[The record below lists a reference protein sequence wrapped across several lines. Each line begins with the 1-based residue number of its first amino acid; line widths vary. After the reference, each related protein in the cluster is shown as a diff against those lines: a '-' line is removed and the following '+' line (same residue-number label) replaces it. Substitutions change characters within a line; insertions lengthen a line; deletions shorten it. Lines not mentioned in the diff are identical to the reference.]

1 MYEKG
6 FAYLL
11 QGEHEKVIYG
21 VLKYLHVS
29 RQDSDYEDLV
39 IEGQIAFAQAYCMYC
54 QTHDSVTEEA
64 VMPYIYQKIKWRLLD
79 LLRKQTR
86 TKQRECGLP
95 DTEAKFWAKEEL
107 KFDDFVVHELLE
119 MLVSS
124 CTEKDYKI
132 LSLIL
137 YTDLSVTEEAKLLA
151 VSRKTVYKYKKS
163 ILFKFKALYD

>member
-11 QGEHEKVIYG
+11 QGKHEKVIYG
-21 VLKYLHVS
+21 VLKHLHVS
-29 RQDSDYEDLV
+29 RQDPDYEDLV
-39 IEGQIAFAQAYCMYC
+39 VEGQIAFAQAYCMYC

-95 DTEAKFWAKEEL
+95 ENADGLWIVANCQN
-107 KFDDFVVHELLE
+107 DDVIVRDLLE
-119 MLVSS
+119 RLWNLCTPKERKFLELQLYSNLNSVKTAKML
-124 CTEKDYKI
+124 EI
-132 LSLIL
+132 
-137 YTDLSVTEEAKLLA
+137 
-151 VSRKTVYKYKKS
+151 SRKTLYNYKRS
-163 ILFKFKALYD
+163 ILRKLDSL

>member
-29 RQDSDYEDLV
+29 PRDPDYEDLV
-39 IEGQIAFAQAYCMYC
+39 VEGQLVFAQAFCMYC
-54 QTHDSVTEEA
+54 ESHAIVKEA
-64 VMPYIYQKIKWRLLD
+64 EIMPYLYQMIKWRLLD
-79 LLRKQTR
+79 ILRKNTR
-86 TKQRECGLP
+86 LKQRQCSLP
-95 DTEAKFWAKEEL
+95 DSEAKLWAKEEL
-107 KFDDFVVHELLE
+107 EFDDVVAHELLD

-124 CTEKDYKI
+124 STEKEYKF
-132 LSLIL
+132 LYLIL
-137 YTDLSVTEEAKLLA
+137 YTNLSVSETAKLLA

-163 ILFKFKALYD
+163 ILLKFKALYY

>member
-21 VLKYLHVS
+21 VLKHLHVS
-29 RQDSDYEDLV
+29 RQDPDYEDLV
-39 IEGQIAFAQAYCMYC
+39 VEGQLVFAQAYCAYC

-64 VMPYIYQKIKWRLLD
+64 VMPYLYQKIKWRLLD

-95 DTEAKFWAKEEL
+95 ENADEL
-107 KFDDFVVHELLE
+107 WIVANCQNDDVIIRDLLE
-119 MLVSS
+119 RLWNLCTPKERKFLELQLYSNLNLVKTAKML
-124 CTEKDYKI
+124 EI
-132 LSLIL
+132 
-137 YTDLSVTEEAKLLA
+137 
-151 VSRKTVYKYKKS
+151 SRKTVYNYKRS
-163 ILFKFKALYD
+163 ILRKLDSL

>member
-11 QGEHEKVIYG
+11 QAEHEKVIYG
-21 VLKYLHVS
+21 VLKRLNVS
-29 RQDSDYEDLV
+29 RQSLDYEDLV
-39 IEGQIAFAQAYCMYC
+39 VEGQIAFAQAYCAYC

-95 DTEAKFWAKEEL
+95 GNASEL
-107 KFDDFVVHELLE
+107 WSMVPLSFENILTAELVLKLWNTCTPNEQRFFSFLLE
-119 MLVSS
+119 
-124 CTEKDYKI
+124 TE
-132 LSLIL
+132 LSL
-137 YTDLSVTEEAKLLA
+137 TEIAKILA
-151 VSRKTVYKYKKS
+151 VSRKTVYKYRWS
-163 ILFKFKALYD
+163 ILHKLTILK